1 MAAKA
6 ITALILGAFTLSS
19 AECGKSSED
28 PTKDKPGPDAPVVQ
42 LEGVDT
48 NPLTA
53 REKKEWS
60 QYVSDFI
67 APCKSTPVPLAQC
80 VKEKRDCSACLPA
93 AKFVMKTVKDG
104 MSAEQVKKA
113 YQNRFDPAEIKN
125 VPIEDSP
132 SKGNPNAPVTIIEFA
147 DFQCPHC
154 GEQAPHLDKFVEA
167 HKQDVRF
174 VFKFYVLGK
183 FPNSENAARAA
194 IAAGKQGKFWEMHR
208 MIFANQQRLDQQGLD
223 SIAKELGL
231 DVSRLHADM
240 QLPETQERINK
251 DHKLGEDLKIQG
263 TPSIYINGRSYDGHQ
278 ELGDWVDLDLS
289 MAGKAPSTPSSAGSA
304 SSPSPSASAAGSGR
318 PAPSAAP
325 SGKPAP
331 SASAAP
337 KK

>member
-19 AECGKSSED
+19 AECGKTTED
-28 PTKDKPGPDAPVVQ
+28 PTKEKPGPDAPIVQ

-48 NPLTA
+48 AALTA

-60 QYVSDFI
+60 GYVSELLS
-67 APCKSTPVPLAQC
+67 PCKNAPVPIAQC

-113 YQNRFDPAEIKN
+113 YENRFDPAKIKN
-125 VPIEDSP
+125 IPIDDSP
-132 SKGNPNAPVTIIEFA
+132 SKGNPNAPVTLVEFA

-154 GEQAPHLDKFVEA
+154 GEQAPHIDKFVDSR
-167 HKQDVRF
+167 KQDVRF

-194 IAAGKQGKFWEMHR
+194 IAAGKQGKFWEMHHK
-208 MIFANQQRLDQQGLD
+208 IFSNQQHLDQQGLD
-223 SIAKELGL
+223 QMAKELGL

-240 QLPETQERINK
+240 QLPETQEKIAK
-251 DHKLGEDLKIQG
+251 DHKLGEDLKIEG
-263 TPSIYINGRSYDGHQ
+263 TPSLWINGRSFDGHQ
-278 ELGDWVDLDLS
+278 ELGEWVDLEMQ
-289 MAGKAPSTPSSAGSA
+289 MAGKTPTPPTSGGA
-304 SSPSPSASAAGSGR
+304 PSPSTAPSGSAAPATSGSGKAA
-318 PAPSAAP
+318 PAPS
-325 SGKPAP
+325 S
-331 SASAAP
+331 SSAAP